1 VHSVTEKAMLNDVE
15 KDGEVLLLAD
25 GRRLVVSNDE
35 DATVAS
41 IWMPPVCLTLRKGK
55 HGTLSVTNDDSGET
69 ISVESTT
76 GAVVA
81 DAGEW
86 PLAGSAGASIRVITP
101 FPVAARRTGHVD
113 LPHPALGQGITLS
126 PTEGRAS
133 LATDA

>member
-1 VHSVTEKAMLNDVE
+1 M
-15 KDGEVLLLAD
+15 
-25 GRRLVVSNDE
+25 
-35 DATVAS
+35 
-41 IWMPPVCLTLRKGK
+41 
-55 HGTLSVTNDDSGET
+55 TLSIVGFDDLVTSFVAT
-69 ISVESTT
+69 IATGWSDPCRVGLPPTGKPRLNTAHAAIRGTVESTT

>member
-1 VHSVTEKAMLNDVE
+1 LLQPITK
-15 KDGEVLLLAD
+15 GVLGAIRLSASSSMISRT
-25 GRRLVVSNDE
+25 GR
-35 DATVAS
+35 T
-41 IWMPPVCLTLRKGK
+41 
-55 HGTLSVTNDDSGET
+55 SGERQDLREVPCVGANVKNWHKAEGFGNAT
-69 ISVESTT
+69 TSVESTT